1 MALYPNA
8 NWLSDHAMVVSKVR
22 TRDHGE
28 ITVASWNMA
37 GTADNWLEF
46 NCSKD
51 MKAFNDYSKEALM
64 ALRGHGDLKDFQAS
78 LDGGVEERAVK
89 GDADWGKLVKRIH
102 PGEMESVEAALA
114 ILEQGPNMV
123 QEMNRGIIEG
133 ARPAGGGAAA
143 ADGGG
148 GKIDGTAWLTLYS
161 QYAIVLAYLLTPE
174 PGIFP
179 DIAEV
184 VAKPEIDLA
193 KAQAQFM
200 AQQNSTPANRRQ
212 RLASTLKYALAA
224 HDIDFACIQEALPT
238 IEAFGLDAAK
248 YAIVYQNNANFGP
261 NRETAIVYNNQRW
274 NPHGDSSV
282 QRHVSWKESK
292 PAAEGAADELDRHT
306 SSGEIMKQRFQS
318 KQSPPGRVFCVGNAH
333 LASNGDAETKATK
346 TKDGRAV
353 DLYPHAHDLLSGCD
367 VVGIDSN
374 FKGQFKA
381 GGNIPFGAGEGDDSE
396 EGTKKPGTNA
406 AESQYKLAGKIFIV
420 YKGPKQVDQGTVLK
434 QRGYFQSQLNK
445 TDLDSAGKDLVM
457 VHRGFGTLV
466 DTHRVLNSERK
477 LKRAYE
483 IWTTIERGMSSIL
496 VDIIW
501 TATPTLRPHDRLWS
515 FAER

>member
-8 NWLSDHAMVVSKVR
+8 NWLSDHAMVVSKVM
-22 TRDHGE
+22 THDHGE

-46 NCSKD
+46 NCSQD

-64 ALRGHGDLKDFQAS
+64 ALRGHRDLTEFQAS
-78 LDGGVEERAVK
+78 LKGGVGERAVK
-89 GDADWGKLVKRIH
+89 GDADWGPLVKRIH

-114 ILEQGPNMV
+114 ILEKGPAAV
-123 QEMNRGIIEG
+123 QETNRGIIER
-133 ARPAGGGAAA
+133 ARTAGGGAAA
-143 ADGGG
+143 AG
-148 GKIDGTAWLTLYS
+148 GKIDQTGWLELYS

-174 PGIFP
+174 PDNFRQ
-179 DIAEV
+179 IADV
-184 VAKPEIDLA
+184 VAKPEIDLG
-193 KAQAQFM
+193 KAQTQFM
-200 AQQNSTPANRRQ
+200 AQQKSTPANRVQ
-212 RLASTLKYALAA
+212 RLASTLHYALVA

-274 NPHGDSSV
+274 NVHGDSSV
-282 QRHVSWKESK
+282 QRHVSWKDPK
-292 PAAEGAADELDRHT
+292 PAAEGAADELDLHT

-318 KQSPPGRVFCVGNAH
+318 TQSPPGRVFCVGNAH
-333 LASNGDAETKATK
+333 LASNGDAETKAIQTK
-346 TKDGRAV
+346 GGRAV
-353 DLYPHAHDLLSGCD
+353 DLYPHAHELLSGCD

-381 GGNIPFGAGEGDDSE
+381 GGTIPFGAGEGDVSK
-396 EGTKKPGTNA
+396 GRLKPGTTA
-406 AESQYKLAGKIFIV
+406 AKSQAKLAGDIFIV
-420 YKGPKQVDQGTVLK
+420 YNGPEQVDQGTVMK

-457 VHRGFGTLV
+457 VYHGFGTLV
-466 DTHRVLNSERK
+466 KTHMVLNSERE
-477 LKRAYE
+477 LERAHE
-483 IWTTIERGMSSIL
+483 IWTTIERGMPSIQKNV

>member
-22 TRDHGE
+22 THDHGE

-64 ALRGHGDLKDFQAS
+64 ALRGHGDLKEFQDS

-89 GDADWGKLVKRIH
+89 GDADWGPLVKEIH

-114 ILEQGPNMV
+114 ILEQGPAAV
-123 QEMNRGIIEG
+123 QTINDRIIEG
-133 ARPAGGGAAA
+133 ALPAGGGAAA
-143 ADGGG
+143 AGGGG
-148 GKIDGTAWLTLYS
+148 GKIDGTVWLTLYS
-161 QYAIVLAYLLTPE
+161 QYAIVLAYLLKPE
-174 PGIFP
+174 PDNFRK
-179 DIAEV
+179 IADV
-184 VAKPEIDLA
+184 VDKPEIDLA

-224 HDIDFACIQEALPT
+224 HDIDFACIQEALPD
-238 IEAFGLDAAK
+238 EGMFELGGD
-248 YAIVYQNNANFGP
+248 YAIVYRNNAHFGP
-261 NRETAIVYNNQRW
+261 NRETAIVYNKKWRTYRTATVD
-274 NPHGDSSV
+274 PHV
-282 QRHVSWKESK
+282 EW
-292 PAAEGAADELDRHT
+292 ADGTSRT
-306 SSGEIMKQRFQS
+306 SSGEIMKQTFKRRAYDGDRT
-318 KQSPPGRVFCVGNAH
+318 PFCVGNAH
-333 LASNGDAETKATK
+333 LTSTGDVETKAIQTK
-346 TKDGRAV
+346 GGRSV
-353 DLYPHAHDLLSGCD
+353 DQYKQACELLAGCD

-381 GGNIPFGAGEGDDSE
+381 GGNIPFGAGA
-396 EGTKKPGTNA
+396 TLKPGTNA
-406 AESQYKLAGKIFIV
+406 AESQYKLAGDIFIV
-420 YKGPKQVDQGTVLK
+420 YKGPKQVDQGTVMK

-466 DTHRVLNSERK
+466 ETHRVLNSERK

-483 IWTTIERGMSSIL
+483 IWTTIERGMSSIQTEEV
-496 VDIIW
+496 VDGL
-501 TATPTLRPHDRLWS
+501 TVTPTLRPHDRLWS